1 MRKRPFRFELCFT
14 ADELESLN
22 EKAQR
27 AGMTKAD
34 FIRAAIENATF
45 KEASPPEYMELISRL
60 KQTGSA
66 LDQLSKLASSKGLDE
81 TEIQKALYEN
91 FKAEQM
97 LWDNFVPGK
106 H

>member
-1 MRKRPFRFELCFT
+1 M
-14 ADELESLN
+14 
-22 EKAQR
+22 
-27 AGMTKAD
+27 AGLSKVD
-34 FIRAAIENATF
+34 FILKAIDSATF
-45 KEASPPEYMELISRL
+45 KQASPPEYMELISRL

-66 LDQLSKLASSKGLDE
+66 LDQLAKLAKSKGLDE

-91 FKAEQM
+91 YKAEQM